1 MGKRMVCCNKK
12 CNMIDCLD
20 VVIIDQRQKIA
31 VLFLRFKDSNCFIF
45 FSIGGSLLY
54 VADFRRWPKFS

>member
-1 MGKRMVCCNKK
+1 MVSCNKK

-20 VVIIDQRQKIA
+20 FEIIDQRQKIA
-31 VLFLRFKDSNCFIF
+31 VSFFRLKDSNYFIF

-54 VADFRRWPKFS
+54 VADFRLWPKSF